1 MRKTCIPIV
10 GLAMLL
16 AVMGCR
22 TPQPELKPVETAE
35 IFTVPP
41 AEPRYNASTYPKEA
55 FNNRDPL
62 KKLNLNPES
71 AVMPARGPGMMPGPG
86 GGYR

>member
-1 MRKTCIPIV
+1 MRKTWVPIV

-16 AVMGCR
+16 AVWGCR
-22 TPQPELKPVETAE
+22 TPQPDLKPAETVEQF
-35 IFTVPP
+35 IVPP
-41 AEPRYNASTYPKEA
+41 AEPRYNASAYPKEA

-62 KKLNLNPES
+62 KKLNPES